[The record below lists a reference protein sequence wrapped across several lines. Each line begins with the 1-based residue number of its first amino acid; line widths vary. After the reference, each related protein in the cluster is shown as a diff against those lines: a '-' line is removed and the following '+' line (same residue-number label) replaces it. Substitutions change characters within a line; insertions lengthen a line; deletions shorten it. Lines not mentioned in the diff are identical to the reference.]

1 MFFVVTFFL
10 AIIPVCVFYAWS
22 VASLPW
28 IARRRRALAVAL
40 AAMCFAGAPLQ
51 WLVVHTHSVWIMGV
65 QTMLGMVFVTLGLGA
80 IPLLAIHLACVYGR
94 RRSSAPPPALRAPQG
109 PEGGPDGGPDETPRE
124 YAAGRETI
132 PLAAAASK
140 AASMTRRQVVEAS
153 AGAALFGAVGAA
165 VGWGVVRGRHAFAL
179 REIAVRVAGLPRAL
193 DGYVIAQISDI
204 HTGIHVGERELEE
217 GLSILRRT
225 SPDLVVVT
233 GDLVDID
240 PAFAPFV
247 ARKLADLPSRD
258 GVFACLGNHD
268 YYAGARAV
276 TNTLRAAGVTPLVN
290 DGRVL
295 RAGDGGGFALLGVDD
310 LTSKRY
316 PGGAGPRLDLA
327 LAAVPPG
334 LPRILL
340 SHQPPTVDMW
350 AGQVALQLSGHTHG
364 GQINPG
370 GRMLNMF
377 FEYVAGIYEVGGT
390 TLYVNRGFG
399 TVGPPA
405 RIGVP
410 PEVTRIVLIAA

>member
-1 MFFVVTFFL
+1 MFFVVSFLLSAIPAWIFFVWAVGSFPWLARGRPARRTL
-10 AIIPVCVFYAWS
+10 AI
-22 VASLPW
+22 
-28 IARRRRALAVAL
+28 ALVVL
-40 AAMCFAGAPLQ
+40 CLIGGPLQ
-51 WLVVHTHSVWIMGV
+51 WLAVHTHSAWIIGI
-65 QTMLGMVFVTLGLGA
+65 QTLLGLVFVTLALGA
-80 IPLLAIHLACVYGR
+80 LPLLAIHLACVYVR
-94 RRSSAPPPALRAPQG
+94 PRA
-109 PEGGPDGGPDETPRE
+109 DEAPRE
-124 YAAGRETI
+124 T
-132 PLAAAASK
+132 
-140 AASMTRRQVVEAS
+140 MTRRQIVEAS

-165 VGWGVVRGRHAFAL
+165 IGWGMVRGRHAFEL
-179 REIAVRVAGLPRAL
+179 REIAVRIPGLPRAL

-204 HTGIHVGERELEE
+204 HTGAHVGERELEE

-225 SPDLVVVT
+225 RPDLVVVT

-240 PAFAPFV
+240 PAFAPLV

-268 YYAGARAV
+268 YYAGADAV
-276 TNTLRAAGVTPLVN
+276 ASIVRAAGVTPLVN

-295 RAGDGGGFALLGVDD
+295 RARDGGGFALLGVDD
-310 LTSKRY
+310 LTAKRY
-316 PGGAGPRLDLA
+316 RVGAGPRLDLA
-327 LAAVPPG
+327 LAAVPAG

-370 GRMLNMF
+370 GRTLNLL
-377 FEYVAGIYEVGGT
+377 FEYVAGTYEVGGT

-410 PEVTRIVLIAA
+410 PEVTRIVLVAA